1 MTVLSDEEV
10 ERGRMAAVRR
20 YDVLD
25 SPPDGAFDR
34 ITALAARL
42 FEVPISI
49 VSVVDT
55 DRIWFK
61 SHHGVDVDEIPRE
74 PGLCAS
80 AILQNEPWVLTNAAL
95 DPRSVANPLV
105 AAEHGF
111 RFYAGVP
118 LSTHDGFNLGTL
130 CVIDHAPR
138 PVTDEEMA
146 SLRDL
151 AAVIMDQLEL
161 RLSARRAI
169 SLEEQL
175 RHTAESVAT
184 TLQASLLPPK
194 MPEVPGLALVA
205 RYHAADRAEVGG
217 DFYDAVFDDERCVV
231 VVGDSC
237 GKGTGAAAFA
247 GSARWCLRTVA
258 LEKRAPS
265 VTLQRLNA
273 VLAGAAQDQP
283 DKYCTVA
290 LAEIRRLANNQAEVK
305 VALGGHPHPL
315 IVRNSGLVEP
325 IGVTGPIVGWRADVE
340 FVDAEATLESGEALV
355 LFTDGLLDI
364 LVAPGADA
372 TAALQALLA
381 SPGGLPAA
389 HIADRLDAQLPVGDF
404 DDDVAFLVVGI
415 Q

>member
-1 MTVLSDEEV
+1 MASDEDV
-10 ERGRMAAVRR
+10 ERHRMAAVRR

-80 AILQNEPWVLTNAAL
+80 AILQNEPWVLTDASV

-138 PVTDEEMA
+138 TVTDDEMA

-151 AAVIMDQLEL
+151 AAVVMDQLEL
-161 RLSARRAI
+161 QLSARHAI
-169 SLEEQL
+169 SFEEEL
-175 RHTAESVAT
+175 RRAAEGVAT
-184 TLQASLLPPK
+184 TLQGSLLPPA
-194 MPEVPGLALVA
+194 MPEVPGLDLVA

-217 DFYDAVFDDERCVV
+217 DFYDVVSDDDRCVM

-237 GKGTGAAAFA
+237 GKGTDAAAFA

-258 LEKRAPS
+258 LDKRTPS
-265 VTLQRLNA
+265 
-273 VLAGAAQDQP
+273 
-283 DKYCTVA
+283 
-290 LAEIRRLANNQAEVK
+290 
-305 VALGGHPHPL
+305 
-315 IVRNSGLVEP
+315 
-325 IGVTGPIVGWRADVE
+325 
-340 FVDAEATLESGEALV
+340 EA
-355 LFTDGLLDI
+355 
-364 LVAPGADA
+364 
-372 TAALQALLA
+372 
-381 SPGGLPAA
+381 
-389 HIADRLDAQLPVGDF
+389 
-404 DDDVAFLVVGI
+404 
-415 Q
+415 